1 MFRSS
6 GLSVSLSVMVN
17 YYVAILTYVKVEVD
31 ICRRGKLGL
40 LRYMIPSSEIHSRIG
55 AKVKGKLMTCLSALA
70 QVLQPR
76 KRRQRE
82 YQFCNSE
89 HPGTKSVPEG
99 LRIVRCY
106 VCKEGIYP

>member
-40 LRYMIPSSEIHSRIG
+40 LMYMIPSSEIHSRIG
-55 AKVKGKLMTCLSALA
+55 AKVNGKLMTCLSALA

-82 YQFCNSE
+82 YKFCNSE

-99 LRIVRCY
+99 LRIVRYY